1 MMEQR
6 ILVFATQNAAAIAVQ
21 RITVTMGLTGS
32 TFVYAVPQSLAD
44 GRWFIPYPSDSA
56 WLVGATGYVIAAG
69 TGLVAVG
76 EGVIHN
82 PTSVT
87 NFQIRA
93 ALMAMP
99 SLGGVVG
106 RTMFDDINDAIKLR
120 GGLAFQ
126 SWEHADDLD
135 RTGSLI
141 ATLITVLGMDSAKA
155 DALFI
160 TASTLKA

>member
-21 RITVTMGLTGS
+21 RITVTMGLSGS
-32 TFVYAVPQSLAD
+32 TFVYAVPQLLAD

-56 WLVGATGYVIAAG
+56 WLVGAVGYVVAAG

-76 EGVIHN
+76 EAPVSN

-87 NFQIRA
+87 NYQIRA

-99 SLGGVVG
+99 SLSGTVG
-106 RTMFDDINDAIKLR
+106 RTMFDDMNDAIKLR
-120 GGLAFQ
+120 GGLLLQ
-126 SWEHADDLD
+126 SWEHANDLD

-141 ATLITVLGMDSAKA
+141 ATLITVLGMTSAKA
-155 DALFI
+155 DALFV
-160 TASTLKA
+160 TASKLKA